1 MRKGGYA
8 LRAGTALGL
17 LLSLNVASGFAQDT
31 GADDVIVLD
40 PIVISSYEE
49 EVLQSLGVSVISSEE
64 ISERAVANDIS
75 EIVRKM
81 PGVNL
86 TGASSSGQRGN
97 QRQIDIRGM
106 GPENVLILIDGKPV
120 LSRTAIKMGRGGERD
135 TRGDSNWVPAEMIER
150 IEVIRGPAAA
160 RYGSGAAGGVVNIIT
175 KQPEDETFNINLRYN
190 QPESNLEGGDARVN
204 FLWAKPL
211 NENVTLRLTG
221 NYNKSE
227 ADDPDINDDTQ
238 DCDASTS
245 AEDCASPAGVEGV
258 VNKDLTAALDWRPN
272 ADNKFVFEL
281 GYSRQGNIYT
291 ADSQLSRET
300 DTTLS
305 LVGEETNTVK
315 RANASISHEGRY
327 AWGDIDSYIQYEH
340 TDNRRLSEGTAGG
353 VEGTINTTTE
363 YDESKLD
370 VLSAK
375 SEADIETKFFGKD
388 MALTVGTEFRYE
400 KLDMSEISFS
410 SVALDIGDTSA
421 DSSEND
427 LTPDQ
432 STLGLYAEGNIL
444 ATDRLTIS
452 PAIRLDVA
460 DTFGTNLSGGLNA
473 TYEFDSGWSVK
484 GGVGRAFKAPN
495 LYQLSEGY
503 VYTTR
508 GNGCPYPYK
517 GDGPCYVLGN
527 SDLDAETSWNKE
539 IGFAY
544 AGAEGINATLTYFHN
559 DYKDKIQSGTT
570 QVGTY
575 TVGSSTYRVYQWENI
590 PDSETSGLEGSFQAP
605 LGDRLNMSVNAT
617 YMLTSKQ
624 TLHIDGGTT
633 SGGVAYDAITV
644 EAPLSLVPDYTINA
658 SFEWQ
663 ATDRLTVIPALTH
676 YGEVDVT
683 DYSAHTGE
691 ATGDT
696 ETVDPYTLVDLS
708 LKYELND
715 TVTLTGGVTNLFDTS
730 IKRSGNGSQTYNE
743 PGRAFYVGL
752 SATF

>member
-64 ISERAVANDIS
+64 ISERPVANDIS
-75 EIVRKM
+75 QIVRKM

-86 TGASSSGQRGN
+86 TGNSPSGQRGN

-120 LSRTAIKMGRGGERD
+120 FSRTSVKMGRGGERD

-175 KQPEDETFNINLRYN
+175 KQPEQETFNINLRYN
-190 QPESNLEGGDARVN
+190 QPESSLEGGDARVN
-204 FLWAKPL
+204 FLYAKPVGDT
-211 NENVTLRLTG
+211 VTLRFTG
-221 NYNKSE
+221 NYNETE
-227 ADDPDINDDTQ
+227 ADDVDINDVEACEAD
-238 DCDASTS
+238 
-245 AEDCASPAGVEGV
+245 EDCISPAGQEGV
-258 VNKDLTAALDWRPN
+258 INKDLTAALDWRPN

-281 GYSRQGNIYT
+281 GYSRQGNLYAGDAQLGTGT
-291 ADSQLSRET
+291 ADTELLAGT
-300 DTTLS
+300 
-305 LVGEETNTVK
+305 ETNTMK
-315 RANASISHEGRY
+315 RGKASISHEGRY
-327 AWGDIDSYIQYEH
+327 AWGDLDSYIQYER
-340 TDNRRLSEGTAGG
+340 TDNRRLTEGTAGG
-353 VEGTINTTTE
+353 GEGRINTTTE
-363 YDESKLD
+363 YDESTLD

-375 SEADIETKFFGKD
+375 SEADIETRFFGKD

-400 KLDMSEISFS
+400 KLDISNISFS
-410 SVALDIGDTSA
+410 SINYA
-421 DSSEND
+421 DGTTYVPEN
-427 LTPDQ
+427 LKPEQ

-460 DTFGTNLSGGLNA
+460 DTFGTNLSGAINA
-473 TYEFDSGWSVK
+473 NYEINSEWTVK
-484 GGVGRAFKAPN
+484 GGIARAFKAPN
-495 LYQLSEGY
+495 LYQLTDGY
-503 VYTTR
+503 IYTTN

-517 GDGPCYVLGN
+517 RNGPCYVLGN
-527 SDLDAETSWNKE
+527 SDLDPETSWNKE

-544 AGAEGINATLTYFHN
+544 AGAQGINATLTYFHN

-570 QVGTY
+570 QIASIDVQGRSGT
-575 TVGSSTYRVYQWENI
+575 TTGRVYQWENV
-590 PDSETSGLEGSFQAP
+590 PDSEVSGLEGSFQAP

-617 YMLTSKQ
+617 YMLTSEQK
-624 TLHIDGGTT
+624 ISVDGGTNT
-633 SGGVAYDAITV
+633 GGNAGDYDATTITQ
-644 EAPLSLVPDYTINA
+644 PLSLVPDYTINA
-658 SFEWQ
+658 SLEWQ
-663 ATDRLTVIPALTH
+663 ATDRLTVIPSLTH
-676 YGEVDVT
+676 YGAID
-683 DYSAHTGE
+683 DYDQYTYPGE
-691 ATGDT
+691 DDY
-696 ETVDPYTLVDLS
+696 VLVSQDPYTLVDFAV
-708 LKYELND
+708 KYEVND
-715 TVTLTGGVTNLFDTS
+715 IVTLTGGVTNLFATK
-730 IKRSGNGSQTYNE
+730 INRSNEGSQTYNE